1 MKPIV
6 WLCALIAGLLS
17 GCGDTADHPA
27 AGSAIEQYAASTTDD
42 AAVSIEGASYSVE
55 ECLAPPEPPIAT
67 AAPDFHTEAYDSIAE
82 NRFQSP
88 LDEPLS
94 TFSIDVDTASY
105 ANVRRILHEGQLP
118 PTGAVRIE
126 ELINYFSYD
135 YPQPD
140 DGRPFSV
147 NIEAARCPWQ
157 PQHLLAK
164 IGLKGIEIDASERP
178 DANLVF
184 LLDVSGSMNAPNK
197 LPLVKSA
204 MRMLVEQLRPA
215 DRVAIVV
222 YAGASGLVLPSTRV
236 GDGLNVLN
244 SLERLSAGGSTNGG
258 DGIQLAYNVAA
269 SNLIRGGINRVI
281 LCSDGDFN
289 VGITSRSKL
298 VDLIQTEAKR
308 DVSLSIFGFG
318 TGNLK
323 DATMEELSNKGNSTY
338 GYIDSLNEARK
349 VFVDEQLGTLVT
361 IAKDVKIQ
369 VDFNPQHVQAYRLIG
384 YENRVME
391 AQDFRDDRKDAG
403 EIGSGHTI
411 TALYEIVPHG
421 VTSPV
426 LAVEPSKYQAVKIE
440 LGSEPAEMLTVRLRY
455 KEPEGDEGI
464 EFHVPAAL
472 PAEVTTGSDDFQF
485 AASVAMFGLL
495 LRHSEYAGSA
505 DWQTI
510 ERLATAD
517 EAARLNE
524 HRTEFLE
531 LVRTAARLSS
541 REVVSR

>member
-1 MKPIV
+1 MKATV
-6 WLCALIAGLLS
+6 LLCALIMALS
-17 GCGDTADHPA
+17 GCGTSESPES
-27 AGSAIEQYAASTTDD
+27 GSSSAIDLYDAPAEGD
-42 AAVSIEGASYSVE
+42 AAAPAGAAYE
-55 ECLAPPEPPIAT
+55 ADAEYPPEPELPAT
-67 AAPDFHTEAYDSIAE
+67 TPEFNTEAYDAIVE

-105 ANVRRILHEGQLP
+105 ANVRRFLRDGQLP
-118 PTGAVRIE
+118 PAGAVRIE
-126 ELINYFSYD
+126 ELINYFDYD
-135 YPQPD
+135 YPQPE
-140 DGRPFSV
+140 DGRPFAV

-157 PQHLLAK
+157 PEHLLAK
-164 IGLKGIEIDASERP
+164 VGLKGVEIGGDERP

-184 LLDVSGSMNAPNK
+184 LLDVSGSMNKPNK

-204 MRMLVEQLRPA
+204 MRMLVEQLRPN

-222 YAGASGLVLPSTRV
+222 YAGASGLVLPSTKV

-244 SLERLSAGGSTNGG
+244 SLERLKAGGSTNGG
-258 DGIQLAYNVAA
+258 EGIQLAYNVAA
-269 SNLIRGGINRVI
+269 SNLVPGGINRVI

-289 VGITSRSKL
+289 VGITSRSEL
-298 VDLIQTEAKR
+298 VDLIQTEAQR
-308 DVSLSIFGFG
+308 DVFLSIFGFG

-323 DATMEELSNKGNSTY
+323 DAAMEELSNKGNGTY

-403 EIGSGHTI
+403 EIGSGHTV

-421 VTSPV
+421 VESPV
-426 LAVEPSKYQAVKIE
+426 LAVEPSKYQSVKIE

-472 PAEVTTGSDDFQF
+472 PAEVTAGSEDLQF
-485 AASVAMFGLL
+485 AASVALFGLL
-495 LRHSEYAGSA
+495 LRDSEYTGSA
-505 DWQTI
+505 DWHAVEQ
-510 ERLATAD
+510 LAIAG
-517 EAARLNE
+517 ESSRRNE
-524 HRTEFLE
+524 HGAEFLN

>member
-1 MKPIV
+1 MKPTV
-6 WLCALIAGLLS
+6 LLCALIMALS
-17 GCGDTADHPA
+17 GCGQVEHPESGSSA
-27 AGSAIEQYAASTTDD
+27 AIDLYDAPAEGDAS
-42 AAVSIEGASYSVE
+42 
-55 ECLAPPEPPIAT
+55 AT
-67 AAPDFHTEAYDSIAE
+67 AEVAGEADVEFAIAPELSAATPEFNTEAYDTIAE

-94 TFSIDVDTASY
+94 TFFIDVDTASY
-105 ANVRRILHEGQLP
+105 ANVRRFLRDGQLP
-118 PTGAVRIE
+118 PAGAVRIE
-126 ELINYFSYD
+126 ELINYFDYD
-135 YPQPD
+135 YPQPEE
-140 DGRPFSV
+140 GRPFAV

-157 PQHLLAK
+157 PGHLLAK
-164 IGLKGIEIDASERP
+164 IGLKGVEIDHDERP

-204 MRMLVEQLRPA
+204 MRMLVEQLRPN

-222 YAGASGLVLPSTRV
+222 YAGASGLVLPSTEI

-244 SLERLSAGGSTNGG
+244 SLERLKAGGSTNGG
-258 DGIQLAYNVAA
+258 EGIQLAYNVAA
-269 SNLIRGGINRVI
+269 SNLIPGGINRVI

-289 VGITSRSKL
+289 VGITNRSEL
-298 VDLIQTEAKR
+298 VDLIQTEAQR
-308 DVSLSIFGFG
+308 DIFLSIFGFG

-323 DATMEELSNKGNSTY
+323 DAAMEELSNKGNGTY

-369 VDFNPQHVQAYRLIG
+369 VDFNAQHVQAYRLIG

-403 EIGSGHTI
+403 EIGSGHTV

-421 VTSPV
+421 VASPV
-426 LAVEPSKYQAVKIE
+426 LAVEPSKYQSVKIE
-440 LGSEPAEMLTVRLRY
+440 LEAEPAEMLTVRLRY

-472 PAEVTTGSDDFQF
+472 PSEVTAGSKDFQF
-485 AASVAMFGLL
+485 AASVALFGLL

-505 DWQTI
+505 DWQAV
-510 ERLATAD
+510 EQLANAG
-517 EAARLNE
+517 ESARRNK

-531 LVRTAARLSS
+531 LIRTAARLSS